1 MAKYSG
7 TLTSGDKVVS
17 TPNQL
22 INFFSP
28 VYPFDDCSVTY
39 LSMQTY
45 DKPLHVKLNDEATVH
60 FIDINSQFILSDI
73 SIDKIT
79 IVDGG
84 VTYYYTAFTER

>member
-7 TLTSGDKVVS
+7 TISSGDKVVS
-17 TPNQL
+17 TPNQI
-22 INFFSP
+22 INFMSP

-39 LSMQTY
+39 LSFHTY
-45 DKPLHVKLNDEATVH
+45 DQPIHIKLNNESTVH
-60 FIDINSQFILSDI
+60 WIDANSEFVISDI

-84 VTYYYTAFTER
+84 ITYYYTAFTER